1 MVRFLASPAP
11 QIPWCRPPPECQPQD
26 PGALMTNFEQYLILA
41 MLVSIVIGIVSG
53 ALALYWVTTPT
64 ADQAEAMWQTID
76 DECRRM
82 REAGIAD

>member
-1 MVRFLASPAP
+1 MSS
-11 QIPWCRPPPECQPQD
+11 
-26 PGALMTNFEQYLILA
+26 FEQYLILA

-53 ALALYWVTTPT
+53 GLALYWIATPT
-64 ADQAEAMWQTID
+64 AEQADAMWQTIE

>member
-11 QIPWCRPPPECQPQD
+11 QIPWCWPPPEYQPQD
-26 PGALMTNFEQYLILA
+26 PGALMSSFEQCLILA

-64 ADQAEAMWQTID
+64 ADQAEAIWQTIE